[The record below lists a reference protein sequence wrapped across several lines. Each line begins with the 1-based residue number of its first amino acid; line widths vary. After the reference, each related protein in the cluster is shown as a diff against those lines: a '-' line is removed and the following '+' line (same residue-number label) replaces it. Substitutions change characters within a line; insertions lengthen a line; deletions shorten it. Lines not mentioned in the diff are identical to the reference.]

1 MAATGLATAVWWQD
15 RPLRQAAA
23 YLEEGDPEKALSTI
37 DAFLRDHPS
46 DGKAMSLRACTLVA
60 VGRPAQAIDLFERFG
75 GSSPKELH
83 AWAQALLQLERWHAA
98 LPILEHLATTG
109 VDRAVAV
116 LLQQSSM
123 KLGEVA
129 EAEQWRDKADKLV
142 AVERFR
148 EMALRVLQDAPDSNL
163 ALVVRAYQFAESGNW
178 VDAESILRTIT
189 ASEAN
194 QQFID
199 ELLRAVER
207 RSSLPSLE
215 LLPLI
220 PGGNSEH
227 RHQISR
233 PSIPRAS

>member
-1 MAATGLATAVWWQD
+1 
-15 RPLRQAAA
+15 
-23 YLEEGDPEKALSTI
+23 
-37 DAFLRDHPS
+37 
-46 DGKAMSLRACTLVA
+46 
-60 VGRPAQAIDLFERFG
+60 
-75 GSSPKELH
+75 
-83 AWAQALLQLERWHAA
+83 
-98 LPILEHLATTG
+98 
-109 VDRAVAV
+109 
-116 LLQQSSM
+116 M

-129 EAEQWRDKADKLV
+129 EAQQWRDKADNLV
-142 AVERFR
+142 AVQRSR

-215 LLPLI
+215 LLPLK
-220 PGGNSEH
+220 PF
-227 RHQISR
+227 
-233 PSIPRAS
+233 